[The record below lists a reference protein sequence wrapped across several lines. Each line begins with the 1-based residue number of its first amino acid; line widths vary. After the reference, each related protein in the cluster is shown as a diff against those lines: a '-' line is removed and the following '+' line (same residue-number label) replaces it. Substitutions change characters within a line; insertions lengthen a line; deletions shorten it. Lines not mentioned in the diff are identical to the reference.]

1 MENHSLSRNE
11 INSQKT
17 LSACVLHNKQGGM
30 LMLFNFFNPCC
41 QNTPMRY
48 CNQPSIEYVRGPM
61 GPVGATGPR
70 GPMGPQGAQGPQ
82 GPQGATGATGA
93 TGPVGATGA
102 TGATGP
108 QGPQGIQGETGA
120 TGATGPQGPA
130 GPQGAQGIQGE
141 TGATGPQGP
150 VGPQGPQGEP
160 GTSALQDALYAYGGT
175 QTVATGAI
183 IPLTNS
189 TSTPTTTM
197 TLTDNAIVL
206 PAGTYLVTY
215 GATGTRTTDGNLS
228 AQLYANG
235 SALANEIVSDNAT
248 SANSANLSKTILYTA
263 AADGTTL
270 SLYNTSGES
279 VNLTGANITAMRIV

>member
-120 TGATGPQGPA
+120 TGA
-130 GPQGAQGIQGE
+130 
-141 TGATGPQGP
+141 
-150 VGPQGPQGEP
+150 
-160 GTSALQDALYAYGGT
+160 
-175 QTVATGAI
+175 I
-183 IPLTNS
+183 IPLANS

-215 GATGTRTTDGNLS
+215 GATGTRTTNGNLS

-279 VNLTGANITAMRIV
+279 VNLTGANITAVRIL

>member
-11 INSQKT
+11 TNSQKT

-120 TGATGPQGPA
+120 TGATGPQGS
-130 GPQGAQGIQGE
+130 
-141 TGATGPQGP
+141 

-183 IPLTNS
+183 IPLANS

-279 VNLTGANITAMRIV
+279 VNLTGANITAVRIL

>member
-11 INSQKT
+11 TNSQKT

-102 TGATGP
+102 TG
-108 QGPQGIQGETGA
+108 
-120 TGATGPQGPA
+120 PQGPA

-150 VGPQGPQGEP
+150 VGPQGEP

-183 IPLTNS
+183 IPLANS

-279 VNLTGANITAMRIV
+279 VNLTGANITAVRIL

>member
-1 MENHSLSRNE
+1 
-11 INSQKT
+11 
-17 LSACVLHNKQGGM
+17 
-30 LMLFNFFNPCC
+30 MLFNFFNPCC

-48 CNQPSIEYVRGPM
+48 CNQPSIEYIRGPM

-70 GPMGPQGAQGPQ
+70 GPVGPQGAQ

-120 TGATGPQGPA
+120 TGATGPQGP
-130 GPQGAQGIQGE
+130 
-141 TGATGPQGP
+141 
-150 VGPQGPQGEP
+150 QGEP

-183 IPLTNS
+183 IPLANS

-279 VNLTGANITAMRIV
+279 VNLTGANITAVRIL

>member
-1 MENHSLSRNE
+1 
-11 INSQKT
+11 
-17 LSACVLHNKQGGM
+17 
-30 LMLFNFFNPCC
+30 MLFNFFNPCC

-93 TGPVGATGA
+93 TGPVG
-102 TGATGP
+102 
-108 QGPQGIQGETGA
+108 
-120 TGATGPQGPA
+120 
-130 GPQGAQGIQGE
+130 
-141 TGATGPQGP
+141 
-150 VGPQGPQGEP
+150 PQGPQGEP

-175 QTVATGAI
+175 QTVASNSV
-183 IPLTNS
+183 IPLANS

-228 AQLYANG
+228 TQLYANG
-235 SALANEIVSDNAT
+235 SALANEIISDNAT

>member
-1 MENHSLSRNE
+1 
-11 INSQKT
+11 
-17 LSACVLHNKQGGM
+17 
-30 LMLFNFFNPCC
+30 MLFNFFNPCC

-70 GPMGPQGAQGPQ
+70 GPMGPQGAQGPV

-108 QGPQGIQGETGA
+108 QG
-120 TGATGPQGPA
+120 
-130 GPQGAQGIQGE
+130 
-141 TGATGPQGP
+141 
-150 VGPQGPQGEP
+150 EP

-175 QTVATGAI
+175 QTVASNSV
-183 IPLTNS
+183 IPLTLS
-189 TSTPTTTM
+189 TTTPTTTM
-197 TLTDNAIVL
+197 TLSNNAISL

-235 SALANEIVSDNAT
+235 SALANEIISDNAT

>member
-1 MENHSLSRNE
+1 
-11 INSQKT
+11 
-17 LSACVLHNKQGGM
+17 
-30 LMLFNFFNPCC
+30 MLFNFFNPCC

-48 CNQPSIEYVRGPM
+48 CNQPSIEYIRGPM

-70 GPMGPQGAQGPQ
+70 GPMGPQGAQGPV

-102 TGATGP
+102 
-108 QGPQGIQGETGA
+108 
-120 TGATGPQGPA
+120 
-130 GPQGAQGIQGE
+130 

-175 QTVATGAI
+175 QTVASNSV
-183 IPLTNS
+183 IPLTLS
-189 TSTPTTTM
+189 TTTPTTTM
-197 TLTDNAIVL
+197 TLSNNAISL

>member
-1 MENHSLSRNE
+1 
-11 INSQKT
+11 
-17 LSACVLHNKQGGM
+17 
-30 LMLFNFFNPCC
+30 MLFNFFNPCC

-82 GPQGATGATGA
+82 GPQGPQGATGATGA

-102 TGATGP
+102 TGATGL

-183 IPLTNS
+183 IPLANS

-228 AQLYANG
+228 AQLYSNG

-279 VNLTGANITAMRIV
+279 VNLTGANITAVRIL

>member
-1 MENHSLSRNE
+1 
-11 INSQKT
+11 
-17 LSACVLHNKQGGM
+17 
-30 LMLFNFFNPCC
+30 MLFNFFNPCC

-48 CNQPSIEYVRGPM
+48 CNQPSIEYIRGPM

-70 GPMGPQGAQGPQ
+70 GPMGPQGAQ

-120 TGATGPQGPA
+120 TGATGPQGP
-130 GPQGAQGIQGE
+130 
-141 TGATGPQGP
+141 
-150 VGPQGPQGEP
+150 QGEP

-175 QTVATGAI
+175 QTVASNSV
-183 IPLTNS
+183 IPLANS

-279 VNLTGANITAMRIV
+279 VNLTGANITAVRIL

>member
-11 INSQKT
+11 TNSQKT

-82 GPQGATGATGA
+82 GLQGATGATGA

-150 VGPQGPQGEP
+150 QGEP

-183 IPLTNS
+183 IPLANS

-235 SALANEIVSDNAT
+235 AALANEIVSDNAT

-279 VNLTGANITAMRIV
+279 VNLTGANITAVRIL

>member
-70 GPMGPQGAQGPQ
+70 GPMGPQGA
-82 GPQGATGATGA
+82 TGATGA

-108 QGPQGIQGETGA
+108 QGPQGIQGE
-120 TGATGPQGPA
+120 
-130 GPQGAQGIQGE
+130 
-141 TGATGPQGP
+141 TGPQGP

-183 IPLTNS
+183 IPLANS

>member
-1 MENHSLSRNE
+1 
-11 INSQKT
+11 
-17 LSACVLHNKQGGM
+17 
-30 LMLFNFFNPCC
+30 MLFNFFNPCC

-48 CNQPSIEYVRGPM
+48 CNQPSIEYIRGPM

-82 GPQGATGATGA
+82 GATGATGA
-93 TGPVGATGA
+93 TGPVGAT
-102 TGATGP
+102 
-108 QGPQGIQGETGA
+108 
-120 TGATGPQGPA
+120 
-130 GPQGAQGIQGE
+130 GE

-175 QTVATGAI
+175 QTVASNSV
-183 IPLTNS
+183 IPLTLS
-189 TSTPTTTM
+189 TTTPTTTM
-197 TLTDNAIVL
+197 TLSNNAISL

-279 VNLTGANITAMRIV
+279 VNLTGANITAVRIL

>member
-11 INSQKT
+11 TNSQKT

-48 CNQPSIEYVRGPM
+48 CNQPSIEYIRGPM

-150 VGPQGPQGEP
+150 QGEP

-183 IPLTNS
+183 IPLANS

-206 PAGTYLVTY
+206 PVGTYLVTY

-279 VNLTGANITAMRIV
+279 VNLTGANITAVRIL

>member
-11 INSQKT
+11 TNSQKT

-82 GPQGATGATGA
+82 GPQG
-93 TGPVGATGA
+93 
-102 TGATGP
+102 
-108 QGPQGIQGETGA
+108 
-120 TGATGPQGPA
+120 
-130 GPQGAQGIQGE
+130 
-141 TGATGPQGP
+141 
-150 VGPQGPQGEP
+150 EP

-183 IPLTNS
+183 IPLANS

-228 AQLYANG
+228 AQLYSNG